1 MVTETLTGT
10 VLRGPEYTPHPGRV
24 RIEDGTIVA
33 IEETGVDSTSLIA
46 PAFVNGHTHLGDSI
60 AKGAG
65 RGLSLTELVA
75 PPDGLKHRLLD
86 QADRETL
93 ITGMRRSLAYMEAAG
108 TAATLEFREGGVP
121 GVTAL
126 REAADETAVTPIIFG
141 RGSSAVLEHADGFGA
156 SGANDGDF
164 TTERAAAADMGKLF
178 GIHAGE
184 VDETDV
190 TAALDLVPDFIVHG
204 VHLTE
209 AHHERI
215 AAESVPVVA
224 CPRSNLATNVG
235 QPPLQRL
242 AAETTVALGTD
253 NVMLNAP
260 SLFREMEL
268 AAKLY
273 DLPASEV
280 LAMATRNP
288 ASIAGLDIGVV
299 EEGRPAALQ
308 VLDLTTNNLAG
319 VQDPLRGFVRRAEPA
334 DVSRLI
340 TP

>member
-1 MVTETLTGT
+1 MVTDTLAGT
-10 VLRGPEYTPHPGRV
+10 ILRGPEYTPHPGRV
-24 RIEDGTIVA
+24 HIEDGTIVA
-33 IEETGVDSTSLIA
+33 IEETTVDTTALIA

-65 RGLSLTELVA
+65 RGLSLEALVA

-86 QADRETL
+86 QADRDTL
-93 ITGMRRSLAYMEAAG
+93 IAAMRRSLAYMEAAG
-108 TAATLEFREGGVP
+108 TAATIEFREGGVP

-126 REAADETAVTPIIFG
+126 KEAATETAVEPVILG
-141 RGSSAVLEHADGFGA
+141 RSGTAVLEHADGFGA

-164 TTERAAAADMGKLF
+164 TAERAAAADMDKLF

-184 VDETDV
+184 VDTTDV
-190 TAALDLVPDFIVHG
+190 TAALDLAPDFIVHG

-209 AHHERI
+209 DHHERI
-215 AAESVPVVA
+215 AADAVPVVA

-235 QPPLQRL
+235 QPPLRRL
-242 AAETTVALGTD
+242 AADTTVALGTD

-260 SLFREMEL
+260 SMFREMEL

-273 DLPASEV
+273 DLPAGEV
-280 LAMATRNP
+280 FAMATRNP
-288 ASIAGLDIGVV
+288 ASIAGLDIGVIA
-299 EEGRPAALQ
+299 EGRPAALQ
-308 VLDLTTNNLAG
+308 VLDLTTDNLAG
-319 VQDPLRGFVRRAEPA
+319 VQDPLRALVRRAEPA
-334 DVSRLI
+334 DVTRLI